1 MVDGNGADAAQAAAV
16 VAPATTVLRVPP
28 APNTVKVTIVGCSGS
43 YPGPDSP
50 ASCYLVQ
57 AIDSLRTWSLVLDMG
72 NGALGALQ
80 RYVDPLQV
88 DAVFISHL
96 HADHCVDMTSYYVL
110 RKYHPTGTQPKIP
123 VWGPKGTAER
133 LAKAY
138 DLPRKPGM
146 REEFSF
152 RVYDDPIEI
161 GPFLIEPYEVD
172 HPVPAYG
179 LRVSAFGKVLAY
191 SGDTGPTPALTD
203 IAADADLF
211 LCEASFRSCDDNPP
225 NLHLTGTEAGEVAAK
240 AGAKRLVVTHVPPW
254 HDASTMLAEAEAAYD
269 GPTELAAQGT
279 VYEL

>member
-1 MVDGNGADAAQAAAV
+1 MGDEESAAV

-57 AIDSLRTWSLVLDMG
+57 AVDSLRTWSLVLDMG

-123 VWGPKGTAER
+123 VWGPKGTAKR

-152 RVYDDPIEI
+152 RVYADPIEI

-179 LRVSAFGKVLAY
+179 LRLSAFGKVLAY
-191 SGDTGPTPALTD
+191 SGDTGPTAALGD

-254 HDASTMLAEAEAAYD
+254 HDAARMLAEAEAAYD
-269 GPTELAAQGT
+269 GPTELAVQGT

>member
-1 MVDGNGADAAQAAAV
+1 MGDEESAAV

-57 AIDSLRTWSLVLDMG
+57 AVDSLRTWSLVLDMG

-123 VWGPKGTAER
+123 VWGPKGTAKR

-152 RVYDDPIEI
+152 RVYADPIEI

-191 SGDTGPTPALTD
+191 SGDTGPTAALGD

-254 HDASTMLAEAEAAYD
+254 HDAATMLAEAEAAYD
-269 GPTELAAQGT
+269 GPTELAVQGT